1 MAARTKWIASV
12 LATLTAVAFAALP
25 AAGAAE
31 DAARHGL
38 KHGHRHGL
46 IRGDVARPA
55 PPPPPK
61 LRVVNGPLEP
71 GRSRV
76 AGTGKVALRVLVI
89 ALDSADFGLSTWKAV
104 LDRIGTPYDVLT
116 ARTEQLTAD
125 RLVRSDGTGR
135 YHAVLLTDNALLQP
149 DGSGGYVSA
158 FEPAEWQ
165 TLWDYE
171 RNHRIRQVSLYTSWG
186 TFPEDY
192 CLRPGV
198 EGSVGGSGLSA
209 TLTAAGAGVFDR
221 LVADADVPITFSYV
235 YRSTLAPGCAAQP
248 TLMVGDHVLGVVGTS
263 ADGRERAALTFS
275 SNEFLPQTDMLGYGL
290 VRWATRGV
298 FTGELRHWINVD
310 VDDWFNST
318 DHLYPDGHLETD
330 PGFRLSGSDAA
341 GTNAQQ
347 NALRAG
353 YPATAGFTLN
363 LPYNGGDL
371 TPSAPSRCSGSGT
384 PDALTSYSK
393 CLKGNF
399 RWVNHTVSHPE
410 MNFLDYS
417 TSRREIADNL
427 TIGRQAGLTVPT
439 DVLKTPAYSGLGVY
453 HPDPNAPD
461 TEPPVD
467 FGLRASNQAMLTAAA
482 DVGVRYLHGNMSFQS
497 HRPSCFNCGIRHPL
511 RPELLVVPDW
521 PTNIGYQVTTP
532 AEETLLYNSLYGP
545 NGRFPYYDHDLSY
558 PELLNYESEVAL
570 QHVMSGSAYAHTL
583 HQGNLRQ
590 FAPGRSLTFDW
601 LRTVVDRYSTRFSV
615 PLRNPD
621 WPSLAR
627 YVDARTSHFA
637 EIRGGADAVWDRA
650 TNTVTRTSTTTGSLF
665 LTGVTHASG
674 TTDRYGAE
682 LITRLPITAGTTVVA
697 TAVPRP

>member
-1 MAARTKWIASV
+1 MTARTKWIASV
-12 LATLTAVAFAALP
+12 LATLTAVAFAGLP
-25 AAGAAE
+25 AAGAAD
-31 DAARHGL
+31 DAARPG
-38 KHGHRHGL
+38 HGHAL

-55 PPPPPK
+55 PPAPPK
-61 LRVVNGPLEP
+61 LRVVNGPIAP
-71 GRSRV
+71 RTSV
-76 AGTGKVALRVLVI
+76 AAATDKVALRVLVI

-116 ARTEQLTAD
+116 ARTTQLTAG
-125 RLVRSDGTGR
+125 RLVRPDGTGR
-135 YHAVLLTDNALLQP
+135 YHAVLLTDNALLHA
-149 DGSGGYVSA
+149 DGSGGHVSA
-158 FEPAEWQ
+158 FDAAEWQ

-171 RNHRIRQVSLYTSWG
+171 RTYRVRQVSLYASWG

-198 EGSVGGSGLSA
+198 EGDVGATGLRA
-209 TLTAAGAGVFDR
+209 RLTGVGARLFDR
-221 LVADADVPITFSYV
+221 LVPGADVPITFSYV

-248 TLMVGDHVLGVVGTS
+248 TLLAGDHVVGVVGTS

-275 SNEFLPQTDMLGYGL
+275 SNEFLPQTDLLGYGL

-298 FTGELRHWINVD
+298 FTGELRHWLNVD

-318 DHLYPDGHLETD
+318 DHLHEDGRLETD

-353 YPATAGFTLN
+353 YPAAADFTLN

-371 TPSAPSRCSGSGT
+371 TQSAPARCSATGT

-393 CLKGNF
+393 CLAANF
-399 RWVNHTVSHPE
+399 RWVNHTVTHPD
-410 MNFLDYS
+410 MNFTDHA

-439 DVLKTPAYSGLGVY
+439 DVLKTPAYSGLGVH
-453 HPDPNAPD
+453 HPDID
-461 TEPPVD
+461 L
-467 FGLRASNQAMLTAAA
+467 GLGASNQAMLTAAK
-482 DVGVRYLHGNMSFQS
+482 DVGVRYLHGNMSFAS

-545 NGRFPYYDHDLSY
+545 NGRFPYHDHDLSY
-558 PELLNYESEVAL
+558 PELLSYESEVGL
-570 QHVMSGSAYAHTL
+570 QHVMTGSAYAHTF

-601 LRTVVDRYSTRFSV
+601 VRAVVDRFSTRFAV

-621 WPSLAR
+621 WPALAR
-627 YVDARTSHFA
+627 YVDARTNHFA
-637 EIRGGADAVWDRA
+637 EIRGGADAVWDRT
-650 TNTVTRTSTTTGSLF
+650 TNSVTRTSTTTGSLF
-665 LTGVTHASG
+665 LTGVTHPSG
-674 TTDRYGAE
+674 TTDRYGADV
-682 LITRLPITAGTTVVA
+682 ITQVPITAGSTLVA